1 MRQEKRYTLTKS
13 EMILMNIVWSM
24 EHPCAIHEIIGK
36 YEEPRPAYTTV
47 ATFLKILT
55 NKKFVDFKKG
65 EGKTQLYFPV
75 ISRAQYTRQ
84 AMEDMK
90 NNLFD
95 GCASSLVKFFVSEE
109 ILSPDEIQEILEMI
123 SRQ

>member
-13 EMILMNIVWSM
+13 ELILMNIVWSM
-24 EHPCAIHEIIGK
+24 GHPCGIHEIIEK
-36 YEEPRPAYTTV
+36 YNEPRPAYTTV

-55 NKKFVDFKKG
+55 NKNFVDYKKG
-65 EGKTQLYFPV
+65 VGKTQLYFPV

-84 AMEDMK
+84 TMEDMK
-90 NNLFD
+90 DNLFD
-95 GCASSLVKFFVSEE
+95 GSASSLVKFFVSEE
-109 ILSPDEIQEILEMI
+109 ILSPDEIQEILELI